1 MKLLVGRRPF
11 GSENW
16 LVSRHRK
23 RFESWKRSTAQN
35 AIKRAGSGNTSQG
48 QSRRLCLESIRR
60 HLAPGGL
67 GAIHLAMI
75 DHPDKMVDPDELER
89 TRHIKV
95 RAGSSNKLVHW
106 EIIERKVDLTEQIL
120 EQEIRHT
127 YRIIDGPI
135 LRTDISTYRIC
146 WITRR
151 EAQHL
156 FARCGLVVTAA
167 YSDFV
172 KSPPRLDADH
182 IILFRA
188 AD

>member
-1 MKLLVGRRPF
+1 MAEFSLPEKFNRILVPY
-11 GSENW
+11 
-16 LVSRHRK
+16 
-23 RFESWKRSTAQN
+23 RSFNHLTTPERQ
-35 AIKRAGSGNTSQG
+35 IS
-48 QSRRLCLESIRR
+48 CLESIRR
-60 HLAPGGL
+60 HLAPGGI

-75 DHPDKMVDPDELER
+75 DHPDKMVDPNELEG
-89 TRHIKV
+89 TRHLKV
-95 RAGSSNKLVHW
+95 RVGTSDKLVHW
-106 EIIERKVDLTEQIL
+106 EIIERKVDLAEQIL

-156 FARCGLVVTAA
+156 FARCGFVVTAA
-167 YSDFV
+167 YSDFA
-172 KSPPRLDADH
+172 KSPERLDADH

-188 AD
+188 VG